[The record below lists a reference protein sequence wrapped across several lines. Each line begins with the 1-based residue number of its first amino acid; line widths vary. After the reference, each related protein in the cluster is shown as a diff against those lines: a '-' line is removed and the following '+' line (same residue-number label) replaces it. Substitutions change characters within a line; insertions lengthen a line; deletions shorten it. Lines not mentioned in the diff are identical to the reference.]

1 MSRSDYEDVN
11 AQINMK
17 ERKKQHRIAFK
28 YNKCKSDC
36 VLFWKVVTFWK
47 WTLLFEQNC
56 WRKWHMHKQ
65 INNNNN
71 IYRNIS
77 FLCNI
82 YRCHRNYNE
91 FWTNFSREIR
101 AYPFS
106 KSSHIEFLISKSI
119 FFFFSSHCYRLFY
132 SCRKN
137 RYEPNKQRG
146 SSMYSFVFIGIRTTV
161 QLIDNAPANIKCRRQ
176 LQKRNPI
183 SNIWQTTF
191 GIEWVD
197 EKGKKIK

>member
-1 MSRSDYEDVN
+1 MD
-11 AQINMK
+11 
-17 ERKKQHRIAFK
+17 
-28 YNKCKSDC
+28 
-36 VLFWKVVTFWK
+36 T
-47 WTLLFEQNC
+47 LFEQNC

-71 IYRNIS
+71 IHQNMS

-82 YRCHRNYNE
+82 YRYHRNYNE
-91 FWTNFSREIR
+91 FRTNFSREIR

-106 KSSHIEFLISKSI
+106 NSSYIEFLIGI
-119 FFFFSSHCYRLFY
+119 QFFFPIIVDSFIVAEKIDTNRINIEVLQYILLFSLESV
-132 SCRKN
+132 
-137 RYEPNKQRG
+137 QR
-146 SSMYSFVFIGIRTTV
+146 TV

-191 GIEWVD
+191 EIEWVD
-197 EKGKKIK
+197 KKGKIKHTYKSF